1 MRALALPWIST
12 CVTRRSSSAELQGS
26 MKYHIGL
33 VIASHPSY
41 DTCVGNFK
49 PVIRSL
55 SVSSTYNSLPPSK
68 MHKQATKPVVVT
80 SLFT

>member
-1 MRALALPWIST
+1 
-12 CVTRRSSSAELQGS
+12 

-55 SVSSTYNSLPPSK
+55 SVSSTYSTLIHARFGSQSFVQETNQTVDSLPPSK